1 MISFFCFGWLTDPND
16 TQSRMIID
24 DFGESFQY
32 LRFRQELTVFEVLSA
47 NKDIRLDTEIVEQV
61 RQ

>member
-1 MISFFCFGWLTDPND
+1 M
-16 TQSRMIID
+16 D

-32 LRFRQELTVFEVLSA
+32 LGFRQELTVFEVLSA
-47 NKDIRLDTEIVEQV
+47 HKDIRLDTEIVEQV

>member
-1 MISFFCFGWLTDPND
+1 
-16 TQSRMIID
+16 MIID